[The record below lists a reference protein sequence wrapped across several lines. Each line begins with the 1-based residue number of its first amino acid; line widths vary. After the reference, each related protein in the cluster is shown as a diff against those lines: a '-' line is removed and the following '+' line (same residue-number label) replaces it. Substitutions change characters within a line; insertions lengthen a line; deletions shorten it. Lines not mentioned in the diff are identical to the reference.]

1 MKRIKSFIKLN
12 LDKILAI
19 ILVCFSLFTVV
30 LVPFSSILFVNAEE
44 LFPDTVVD
52 EDGNIWTC
60 IDSATGLYQN
70 GYLMTW
76 NDYYKE
82 YRQERNLAHYVD
94 SDGDGINDL
103 ILPLSDYTNYA
114 NTTINIWLAYYG
126 GESNPYVMYDQLYSG
141 TYLFGN
147 TNTGSD
153 YVELYL
159 MLSDSKN
166 DAGVWGLYYKVS
178 YSDTAAIYLLQEFP
192 EYDAEF
198 YSAISP
204 LTTVTGTLNGVQST
218 YYAHFVGSV
227 GLAGTSGAEQ
237 ARLRFDSGILSSQ
250 YEVSQVAYGGVS
262 VYIGEL
268 CYQYYVDGGVQNAYL
283 DAVTLQTN
291 SKYNEKAD
299 LFLSVFQEE
308 AGDGL
313 YTTAVFLSH
322 RTLGPNGRY
331 LITPVSNYEYFSEK
345 LPRMQNISNIIS
357 INVASSP
364 TEWNDGDVII
374 TTPYFPQI
382 SFDSSTG
389 VCRISMK
396 KLQLYEKVSTTIV
409 TGGDSFF
416 GGIFSAPFEFLN
428 QLEIIK
434 LDSLGVN
441 ITVAQVLYSCIA
453 IVLLV
458 AFIKLFAGG

>member
-19 ILVCFSLFTVV
+19 ILACFSLFTVV
-30 LVPFSSILFVNAEE
+30 LVPFSSVLFVNAEE

-60 IDSATGLYQN
+60 IDSTTGLYQN

-94 SDGDGINDL
+94 ADGDGVNDL

-126 GESNPYVMYDQLYSG
+126 GERDPYVMYDKLYSG

-147 TNTGSD
+147 TNLGSD

-166 DAGVWGLYYKVS
+166 DSGVWGLYYKVS
-178 YSDTAAIYLLQEFP
+178 SSDTASINLLQEFP

-204 LTTVTGTLNGVQST
+204 LSTINGSLNGVQST
-218 YYAHFVGSV
+218 YYAHFIGSV
-227 GLAGTSGAEQ
+227 GLSGTSGAEQ

-250 YEVSQVAYGGVS
+250 YEVNRVAYGGVS

-268 CYQYYVDGGVQNAYL
+268 GYQYYVNEGVQNAYL

-299 LFLSVFQEE
+299 LYLSVFQEE
-308 AGDGL
+308 YSDGL

-322 RTLGPNGRY
+322 RTLGPNGQY
-331 LITPVSNYEYFSEK
+331 IVTPVSNYEYFSEK
-345 LPRMQNISNIIS
+345 LPRMHSVNNIIS
-357 INVASSP
+357 IKVASSP

-389 VCRISMK
+389 VCRISMN
-396 KLQLYEKVSTTIV
+396 KLQLYEKVSSTLI

-428 QLEIIK
+428 QLDIIK

-458 AFIKLFAGG
+458 AFVKLFGGG